1 METLSFAFGVLSVI
15 AVVLVAVV
23 AVGIVKVFKMQNN
36 IDNLHRIVD
45 NSENHIHQRISNE
58 YTNLD
63 RIINDDRREM
73 LSLHKESIDE
83 TIKVFEQ
90 VDKRLNELN
99 SYVDSR
105 FDKMENKFTMGH
117 KTSKQIINN

>member
-1 METLSFAFGVLSVI
+1 METLSFAFGVFSVI

-105 FDKMENKFTMGH
+105 FDKMENKFTGNSA
-117 KTSKQIINN
+117 KKQIINN

>member
-15 AVVLVAVV
+15 AVVLVTVV

-90 VDKRLNELN
+90 VDKRLNDLN

-105 FDKMENKFTMGH
+105 FDKMENKFTGNSA
-117 KTSKQIINN
+117 KKQIINN